1 MTAHHINK
9 PFSWPWDYCIDIG
22 CSNRWCCWGQ
32 LSTIVKDSLHESLS
46 EAVEYPS
53 QGMSNSTRKVEHPC
67 QLGSNNYEL
76 LAWGSLSSLSDIWH
90 LLVPA
95 TLKVLTKK
103 VTYTYCQWSDHHPT
117 AAQMSITPPILN
129 STIWDSVI
137 DQTTNYKARALIW
150 CVRTL
155 SATDHWSV
163 SHALGQH
170 FNTLIFSQTI
180 FKGFSNTWRTFSSP
194 PRQPSNACWGRIA
207 LVQWS
212 SNIHTSVD
220 KTEFQFFDDGLFFS
234 AEC

>member
-32 LSTIVKDSLHESLS
+32 LSTIVKKAAPRKPSWGISPVTS
-46 EAVEYPS
+46 VEYPS

-67 QLGSNNYEL
+67 RLGSNNYEL
-76 LAWGSLSSLSDIWH
+76 LTWGSLSSLSDIRH
-90 LLVPA
+90 LSASA

-103 VTYTYCQWSDHHPT
+103 GSPPPPLKS
-117 AAQMSITPPILN
+117 QMRITPPILN

-150 CVRTL
+150 CVPTL

-170 FNTLIFSQTI
+170 FNTSISSQTI
-180 FKGFSNTWRTFSSP
+180 FKGFSNTWRTFSRP